1 MLMRVPSTYGSFWRT
16 HKLHVG
22 VAGLVVLM
30 HAGLIYALWL
40 ARADHLPAT
49 EPVFAEVIVD
59 KPLASAP
66 VTATRAATKARRASS
81 KTTARDRPQVTQSPL
96 IVTTPQLA
104 TVSLPAETA
113 TPALAGETTNEIA
126 GSPQAA
132 TPSTVSSDLS
142 LACPVRTAPV
152 YPRSARKLGE
162 TGKVSLRVEL
172 DETGRVVSSD
182 VAQTSGYSRLDE
194 AALDAVKSW
203 RCQPAM
209 RDGQALRIVSIESFE
224 FNLND

>member
-1 MLMRVPSTYGSFWRT
+1 MRLPSTYDSFWRT
-16 HKLHVG
+16 HKLHIA

-66 VTATRAATKARRASS
+66 VTATKAATVARRSSS
-81 KTTARDRPQVTQSPL
+81 KTSVPEKQPATQNSL
-96 IVTTPQLA
+96 IVTVPQLA
-104 TVSLPAETA
+104 AVSPPAERTA
-113 TPALAGETTNEIA
+113 PALAGHPANGEIT

-132 TPSTVSSDLS
+132 SLSTVSADLS

-172 DETGRVVSSD
+172 DETGRLVSSD
-182 VAQTSGYSRLDE
+182 VAQSSGYSRLDE
-194 AALDAVKSW
+194 AALAAVKSW

>member
-1 MLMRVPSTYGSFWRT
+1 MRVSPPYGSFWRT
-16 HKLHVG
+16 HKLHIG
-22 VAGLVVLM
+22 VAVLVVLM

-49 EPVFAEVIVD
+49 EPVFAEVIVG

-66 VTATRAATKARRASS
+66 VAATQVATAARRASD
-81 KTTARDRPQVTQSPL
+81 KTPMPDEQPAIQSPV
-96 IVTTPQLA
+96 IVTAPQLA
-104 TVSLPAETA
+104 TVSQPADSVA
-113 TPALAGETTNEIA
+113 PVLAGETANEIA
-126 GSPQAA
+126 GSPQVVSPTA
-132 TPSTVSSDLS
+132 VSSDLS

-172 DETGRVVSSD
+172 DETGRLVSSD
-182 VAQTSGYSRLDE
+182 VAQSSGYSRLDD
-194 AALDAVKSW
+194 AALTAVKSW
-203 RCQPAM
+203 RCQPAV